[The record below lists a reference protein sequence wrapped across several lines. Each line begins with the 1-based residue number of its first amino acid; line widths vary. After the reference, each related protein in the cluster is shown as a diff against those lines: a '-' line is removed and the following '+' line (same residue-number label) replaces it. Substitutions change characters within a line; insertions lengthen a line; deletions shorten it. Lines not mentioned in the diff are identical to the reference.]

1 MADSP
6 CARTPA
12 CCLEASAPM
21 HMERVWCS
29 QQKLSSEAQRR
40 FSSDG
45 FCVIDP
51 CVGPDVLKA
60 FKSECEALSCSVDL
74 DDTDCVV
81 DLWAPQALDDNH
93 PARVDPDVYKRLRA
107 HIVASAM
114 ADSMTGTASQSNITS
129 DNQVAETVLGQLASL
144 AAQAFSVIVQT
155 PAKDARKCDDWAHRP
170 VDTNDCISAPEID
183 IRLFN
188 EHYVV
193 KPAESLIEFGW
204 HTDQNEQLQMCLSQP
219 TFPYVS
225 LWLPLC
231 DTDEENGTLEILP
244 RSAPQP
250 PRDADKSHPFFH
262 SLVFQAEK
270 CKHGNSVREDEAEDA
285 ARRVTDVACQT
296 QCAAQ
301 VEVAG
306 EDISSGDAACECVRV
321 RAGGAVL
328 FASDIWHRSGPN
340 RSSQPRQVFYAQ
352 YTCGILRSDGS
363 SLGPYA
369 SSTGGRGSD
378 HENECEGSSA
388 RKSRR
393 LAGPLAFAVP
403 CTLDALH
410 AVSSVCQS

>member
-1 MADSP
+1 MTDLP

-12 CCLEASAPM
+12 CLEASAPM
-21 HMERVWCS
+21 HMPTKWCS

-60 FKSECEALSCSVDL
+60 FKSECETLSCSVDL

-129 DNQVAETVLGQLASL
+129 DNQVVETVLGQLASL
-144 AAQAFSVIVQT
+144 AAQALSVIVQA
-155 PAKDARKCDDWAHRP
+155 PAKDARKVDDSAHRL
-170 VDTNDCISAPEID
+170 VDTKDGISATEID

-204 HTDQNEQLQMCLSQP
+204 HTDQNEQLQMCVRQP

-250 PRDADKSHPFFH
+250 PPDADKSHPFFH
-262 SLVFQAEK
+262 SLMFQAEN
-270 CKHGNSVREDEAEDA
+270 CKHGNSVQEA
-285 ARRVTDVACQT
+285 ARRVADVACQT

-301 VEVAG
+301 VGVAG
-306 EDISSGDAACECVRV
+306 ENMSSGDAACECVRV

-363 SLGPYA
+363 LLGPYA
-369 SSTGGRGSD
+369 LITGGRGSD
-378 HENECEGSSA
+378 DENECEGSSA

-403 CTLDALH
+403 CTTDTLH
-410 AVSSVCQS
+410 AVSSVCPT